1 MARRLP
7 LNEDRDGALDPA
19 FDQIVGGAVGDPVEG
34 TGIAESPD
42 WSGQMAEAALMGIL
56 TSMDAAV
63 LTAAFSLGEGGR
75 SWRELGRRVGCSHQR
90 AQRAFLHAIH
100 KWHSDCQLT
109 DRLVEHTEVL
119 VVQIRGQRQREV
131 WQQRIRQLGTRRTT
145 QRELITEGEQYE
157 GALAASDGASGHA
170 YWPLPTS
177 PMRELLYAL
186 AIRLSTQP
194 DASDAVCDASDW
206 GHNLRWA
213 ERKIRRARRS
223 NDAIVT
229 FREILRA
236 LARGCHLCENC
247 HTPILAGCWIDE
259 RRINRA
265 RRFCGP
271 SCKMQWRRRQ
281 SNRRVDGVAPSAQS
295 DVVARS

>member
-1 MARRLP
+1 MARRVP

-19 FDQIVGGAVGDPVEG
+19 FDEIVGGAVGDPVEG

-100 KWHSDCQLT
+100 TWHSDCQLT
-109 DRLVEHTEVL
+109 DRLVEHTDVL

-131 WQQRIRQLGTRRTT
+131 WQQHTRRLGTRRTT
-145 QRELITEGEQYE
+145 QRELITKGEQYE
-157 GALAASDGASGHA
+157 GARAASDGASGHA

-177 PMRELLYAL
+177 PMRELLCAL
-186 AIRLSTQP
+186 AIRLSTP
-194 DASDAVCDASDW
+194 SAASDVVCDEFDW

-223 NDAIVT
+223 TQPIVA
-229 FREILRA
+229 FQDILRA
-236 LARGCHLCENC
+236 LARGCHLCDNC

-271 SCKMQWRRRQ
+271 PCKMQWRRRQ
-281 SNRRVDGVAPSAQS
+281 GGANVDDVIPRAQS
-295 DVVARS
+295 DVVARP